1 MHQQIKGISVVRKE
15 LNNRR
20 ITLLVG
26 ESIVLLLTAFLV
38 QIFRQKKEMLSLRRN
53 RRSGEKNVLLDV
65 FLIEITYT
73 LPTVIIVFAVCRL
86 LAINQLILFAG
97 IGTMSVAFLIY
108 MLITMAK
115 VRR

>member
-1 MHQQIKGISVVRKE
+1 M
-15 LNNRR
+15 
-20 ITLLVG
+20 VG
-26 ESIVLLLTAFLV
+26 ESIVLLFTAFLV
-38 QIFRQKKEMLSLRRN
+38 QIFRQKKEILSLRRN